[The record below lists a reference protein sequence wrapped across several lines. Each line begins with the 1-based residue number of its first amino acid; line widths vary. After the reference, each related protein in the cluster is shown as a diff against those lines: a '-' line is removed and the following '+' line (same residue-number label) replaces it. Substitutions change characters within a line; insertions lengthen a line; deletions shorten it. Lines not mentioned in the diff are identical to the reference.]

1 LFPHGFTGKQGGMG
15 EGWVAL
21 TAGLGWSDIDWA
33 ADGPWLALLL
43 LLAAGIILPAG
54 LYALLDRWAASR
66 LRTDSI
72 ALATRYG
79 GYMNSWAVFG
89 RHASEYRDLRP
100 LFPEAQAAELARF
113 HDGTACIAARF
124 RSREA
129 AEAAAET
136 RFGSFAAAGVEYA
149 DAGISF
155 QIEPPGEKK
164 GYARGQWLVI
174 GDTLFAFYG
183 PDSAALARRRHAIP
197 ALRARRFPGPL
208 RLLHSRGGHGAIMLL
223 WLGLLIAG
231 AGRCIEYT
239 ARRPPTGPPAT
250 TVELRHRLAALDA
263 GGQRVAVTLRPG
275 GMTVAGHGEDLRQRD
290 LGLLAGRDWL
300 TGLDLT
306 FDRERGTVMALP
318 LVGRGGEA
326 ERLGAPPPPPRRWH
340 NNTLLIDSDDALL
353 LAVRDAVTEAGW
365 TWQLILAPPLPR
377 FDRSWLGFGD

>member
-1 LFPHGFTGKQGGMG
+1 MSEAWAAIADRFD
-15 EGWVAL
+15 
-21 TAGLGWSDIDWA
+21 WSRIDWA
-33 ADGPWLALLL
+33 VDGPWFALLL
-43 LLAAGIILPAG
+43 LLGGGVVLPAG
-54 LYALLDRWAASR
+54 FYALLDRWAASR
-66 LRTDSI
+66 LRIDSI

-124 RSREA
+124 RHSEA
-129 AEAAAET
+129 AEAAAEQ
-136 RFGSFAAAGVEYA
+136 RFGSFASAGVEYA
-149 DAGISF
+149 DAGVSF
-155 QIEPPGEKK
+155 QTEAGSEKK

-208 RLLHSRGGHGAIMLL
+208 RLLHSRTGHGAAMLV
-223 WLGLLIAG
+223 WLALLLAG
-231 AGRCIEYT
+231 AGHFIET
-239 ARRPPTGPPAT
+239 SARREAERAPVT
-250 TVELRHRLAALDA
+250 TAELRMRLSALDA
-263 GGQRVAVTLRPG
+263 GGQRVAVALRPG
-275 GMTVAGHGEDLRQRD
+275 GMMISGHGEDLRQRD

-306 FDRERGTVMALP
+306 FDREGGIVTALP
-318 LVGRGGEA
+318 LVGRSGEA
-326 ERLGAPPPPPRRWH
+326 ERLGAAPPPPKRWH

-365 TWQLILAPPLPR
+365 VWQLQLAPPLPR
-377 FDRSWLGFGD
+377 VDRSWLGFGD

>member
-1 LFPHGFTGKQGGMG
+1 MSEAWAAIADRFD
-15 EGWVAL
+15 
-21 TAGLGWSDIDWA
+21 WSRIDWA
-33 ADGPWLALLL
+33 VDGPWFALLL
-43 LLAAGIILPAG
+43 LLGGGVVLPAG
-54 LYALLDRWAASR
+54 FYALLDRWAASR
-66 LRTDSI
+66 LRIDSI

-124 RSREA
+124 RHSEA
-129 AEAAAET
+129 AEAAAEQ
-136 RFGSFAAAGVEYA
+136 RFGSFASAGVEYA
-149 DAGISF
+149 DAGVSF
-155 QIEPPGEKK
+155 QTEAGSEKK

-208 RLLHSRGGHGAIMLL
+208 RLLHSRTGHGAAMLV
-223 WLGLLIAG
+223 WLALLLAG
-231 AGRCIEYT
+231 AGHFIET
-239 ARRPPTGPPAT
+239 SARREAERAPVT
-250 TVELRHRLAALDA
+250 TAELRMRLSALDA
-263 GGQRVAVTLRPG
+263 GGQRVAVALRPG
-275 GMTVAGHGEDLRQRD
+275 GMMISGHGEDLRQRD

-306 FDRERGTVMALP
+306 FDREGGIVTALP
-318 LVGRGGEA
+318 LVGRSGEA
-326 ERLGAPPPPPRRWH
+326 ERLGAAPPPPKRWH

-365 TWQLILAPPLPR
+365 IWQLQLAPPLPR
-377 FDRSWLGFGD
+377 VDRSWLGFGD

>member
-1 LFPHGFTGKQGGMG
+1 MG
-15 EGWVAL
+15 EGW
-21 TAGLGWSDIDWA
+21 AGIVTRLDWSQVDWA
-33 ADGPWLALLL
+33 ANGPWLALLL
-43 LLAAGIILPAG
+43 VLAGGIGLPAA

-66 LRTDSI
+66 LRLDTI

-100 LFPEAQAAELARF
+100 LFPTAQAAELARF

-124 RSREA
+124 RTHAAAQVA
-129 AEAAAET
+129 AEQ

-155 QIEPPGEKK
+155 QAAQGGEK

-183 PDSAALARRRHAIP
+183 PDSTALARRRHAIP

-208 RLLHSRGGHGAIMLL
+208 RLLHSRAGHTLAMLA
-223 WLGLLIAG
+223 WLGVVLLG
-231 AGRCIEYT
+231 ATRCLEL
-239 ARRPPTGPPAT
+239 AAMRPGGGAPVTMT
-250 TVELRHRLAALDA
+250 ELRLRLAGLNA
-263 GGQRVAVTLRPG
+263 GGQRVATQLRPG
-275 GMTVAGHGEDLRQRD
+275 GMTIAGHVEDLRQRD

-306 FDRERGTVMALP
+306 FDRERNRVTAVP
-318 LVGRGGEA
+318 LVGRSGEA
-326 ERLGAPPPPPRRWH
+326 ERLGAAPPPPKRWR
-340 NNTLLIDSDDALL
+340 NNTLLIEADDALV
-353 LAVRDAVTEAGW
+353 LAVRNAVTEAGW
-365 TWQLILAPPLPR
+365 TWQPVLTPAVSLSWIEQAW
-377 FDRSWLGFGD
+377 RSFRD

>member
-1 LFPHGFTGKQGGMG
+1 MAARFD
-15 EGWVAL
+15 
-21 TAGLGWSDIDWA
+21 WSRIDWA
-33 ADGPWLALLL
+33 VDGPWLALLL
-43 LLAAGIILPAG
+43 LLVGGIILPAG

-66 LRTDSI
+66 LRIDSI

-113 HDGTACIAARF
+113 HDGTACIAARY
-124 RSREA
+124 RTRAA
-129 AEAAAET
+129 AEAAAEM

-155 QIEPPGEKK
+155 QVEATGEKK

-183 PDSAALARRRHAIP
+183 PDSATLGRRRHAIP

-208 RLLHSRGGHGAIMLL
+208 RLLHSRTGHGVIMLF
-223 WLGLLIAG
+223 WVGLLLVG
-231 AGRCIEYT
+231 AGRCIEL
-239 ARRPPTGPPAT
+239 AMLRPASGTPVTMT
-250 TVELRHRLAALDA
+250 ELRHRLATLDA
-263 GGQRVAVTLRPG
+263 GGQRVATTLRPG
-275 GMTVAGHGEDLRQRD
+275 GMTIAGHGEDLRQRD

-300 TGLDLT
+300 TGFDLT
-306 FDRERGTVMALP
+306 FDRERGIVQALP
-318 LVGRGGEA
+318 MVGRSGET
-326 ERLGAPPPPPRRWH
+326 ERLGAAPLPPKRWH
-340 NNTLLIDSDDALL
+340 NNTLLIDSDDLLL

-365 TWQLILAPPLPR
+365 TWQFVLAPPLHMPR
-377 FDRSWLGFGD
+377 FDRTWLGFGG

>member
-1 LFPHGFTGKQGGMG
+1 MG
-15 EGWVAL
+15 AGWAGIL
-21 TAGLGWSDIDWA
+21 TELDWA

-43 LLAAGIILPAG
+43 LLVGGIGLPAG

-66 LRTDSI
+66 LRLDTI

-124 RSREA
+124 RN
-129 AEAAAET
+129 AEAAQAAAEQ

-155 QIEPPGEKK
+155 QTAKEAKAGEK

-197 ALRARRFPGPL
+197 ALRARRFPGAL
-208 RLLHSRGGHGAIMLL
+208 RALHSRTGHALVMVL
-223 WLGLLIAG
+223 WIVLLIYG
-231 AGRCIEYT
+231 AGRCIEM
-239 ARRPPTGPPAT
+239 TGRQAGEGTPVST
-250 TVELRHRLAALDA
+250 SELRMRLSSLNA
-263 GGQRVAVTLRPG
+263 GGQRVSAQLRPD
-275 GMTVAGHGEDLRQRD
+275 GMTIAGRGDDLRQRD

-300 TGLDLT
+300 TGFDLV
-306 FDRERGTVMALP
+306 FDRESRTVWAMP
-318 LVGRGGEA
+318 LVGRTGEA
-326 ERLGAPPPPPRRWH
+326 ERVGAAPPPPKRWR
-340 NNTLLIDSDDALL
+340 NNTLLIETDDALL
-353 LAVRDAVTEAGW
+353 MAVRAAVTEAGW
-365 TWQLILAPPLPR
+365 AWQPMLARPPQLS
-377 FDRSWLGFGD
+377 DWAWLRFGD

>member
-1 LFPHGFTGKQGGMG
+1 MG
-15 EGWVAL
+15 EGWAAL
-21 TAGLGWSDIDWA
+21 ATGFDWSRIDWG

-43 LLAAGIILPAG
+43 LLAGGITLPAG

-66 LRTDSI
+66 LRTDTI

-124 RSREA
+124 RNRAA

-155 QIEPPGEKK
+155 QVEATGDKK

-183 PDSAALARRRHAIP
+183 PDSATLARRRHAIP

-208 RLLHSRGGHGAIMLL
+208 RLLHSRGGHGAIMLA
-223 WLGLLIAG
+223 WLALLLIG
-231 AGRCIEYT
+231 AGHCIEFS
-239 ARRPPTGPPAT
+239 AQRQGTGAPVT
-250 TVELRHRLAALDA
+250 MTELRHRLTLLDA
-263 GGQRVAVTLRPG
+263 GGQRVATTLRPG
-275 GMTVAGHGEDLRQRD
+275 GMTIAGHGEDLRQRD

-306 FDRERGTVMALP
+306 FDRERRIVKALP
-318 LVGRGGEA
+318 LVGRSGEA
-326 ERLGAPPPPPRRWH
+326 ERLGAAPPPPKRWH
-340 NNTLLIDSDDALL
+340 NNTLLIESDDALL
-353 LAVRDAVTEAGW
+353 LSVRDAVTEAGW
-365 TWQLILAPPLPR
+365 TWQLKLAPALPMPR
-377 FDRSWLGFGD
+377 FDRSWLGFGG